1 MDDSLVRGHRSQL
14 RASLTDFPRWLDN
27 GIVHGTSFWTL
38 LGEKERDAVRAVAS
52 PRVFEDGAALCLEGE
67 PSTHVFILISGW
79 VKIITVTREGREILE
94 ALCGEG
100 DVVGEISGQL
110 TGYRTATIRAA
121 GNVRTLIIGPRAFEE
136 MLDTYAGAAHAYRRA
151 MAEHERVAYQSRRNH
166 VLSSGSRRLA
176 CLLLDLADQHG
187 EPADDGLT
195 IALPLSQDELAS
207 LIGASRSTVTRA
219 LSTWRSRHIIRTD
232 HEHVT
237 ILDPS
242 QLEHIAGRSPRQ

>member
-1 MDDSLVRGHRSQL
+1 MDDSLLRGHGSR
-14 RASLTDFPRWLDN
+14 LTSPLTYLSRWLDN
-27 GIVHGTSFWTL
+27 GTVHGTSFWTL
-38 LGEKERDAVRAVAS
+38 LGEKERKAVETVAAT
-52 PRVFEDGAALCLEGE
+52 RIFEDGMALCLEGE

-79 VKIITVTREGREILE
+79 VKITTITPEGREMLE

-100 DVVGEISGQL
+100 DVVGEISGQV

-121 GNVRTLIIGPRAFEE
+121 GNVRTLMVGSQQFEE
-136 MLDTYAGAAHAYRRA
+136 ILDTFSGAARAYRRA

-166 VLSSGSRRLA
+166 VLSSGPQRLA
-176 CLLLDLADQHG
+176 CLLLDLADHHG
-187 EPADDGLT
+187 KPAEDGLT

-237 ILDPS
+237 VLA
-242 QLEHIAGRSPRQ
+242 QTKLGRIAGRSSPQ